1 VFAGLADFGTDQL
14 IIFNSKISYAVGT
27 WHLKRFTS
35 TEVIKKSSGGH
46 NSTQVI
52 GRLYFNRDT
61 KKFYRNTFLVDFL
74 LNMAIWVSFWI
85 PPNAA
90 PARVSLVIIS
100 FLSFRILM
108 NELDRDIPPVI
119 YAVWVIDYMSL
130 SQLMAGL
137 ALLQFAL
144 LSWIVHAEA
153 NREAFF
159 GSLSRSNLKKLFYP
173 AEGSEDHHDEEF
185 EKNMFDRADALYKEL
200 HRIEVVVTSPIPK
213 RHNTTSKS
221 AVKTMRDDDDDK
233 ASIELNKK
241 GAASNSSV
249 SGEVT
254 VVDIDMRGTSLDDPV
269 PKDENFVMGDV
280 REREMSVG
288 DSHSKSPLPP
298 LPSKSSKLK
307 NNTDAIVN
315 KSNSSHSSLSLIG
328 DITIDDAITLH
339 RIHNIFH
346 TADFHLG
353 GTISIMELKLL
364 LRGFGRYYSTLQLC
378 ALVHKF
384 RQTFSG
390 SSLEEEPELN
400 LKDFA
405 KFLLF
410 LIDAVPVAD
419 TTKSI
424 FEEKPS
430 HLLDLFSRVFY
441 IILYGLKIVVMFTIL
456 DTYNNES
463 E

>member
-1 VFAGLADFGTDQL
+1 VCVFAGLADFGTDQL

-173 AEGSEDHHDEEF
+173 AAGSEDHHDEEF
-185 EKNMFDRADALYKEL
+185 EKHMFERADALYKEL
-200 HRIEVVVTSPIPK
+200 HRIQLIVTMPISANKFYDVGNFLEFPK
-213 RHNTTSKS
+213 KH
-221 AVKTMRDDDDDK
+221 VKTLSDEEVK
-233 ASIELNKK
+233 STSSIELSESSKK
-241 GAASNSSV
+241 RKQRNNSSKFSDAV
-249 SGEVT
+249 NNDKV
-254 VVDIDMRGTSLDDPV
+254 VVDIDTRGCSLDTL
-269 PKDENFVMGDV
+269 PKEENLDDEGMMNMSGDDN
-280 REREMSVG
+280 G
-288 DSHSKSPLPP
+288 PLIHPP
-298 LPSKSSKLK
+298 AKKL
-307 NNTDAIVN
+307 NT
-315 KSNSSHSSLSLIG
+315 LIG
-328 DITIDDAITLH
+328 DITIDDAINLH
-339 RIHNIFH
+339 RINSLFES
-346 TADFHLG
+346 ADIDAG
-353 GTISIMELKLL
+353 GTISIMELKLV

-419 TTKSI
+419 TTKTI
-424 FEEKPS
+424 FEERPS
-430 HLLDLFSRVFY
+430 YLLDLFSRVFY

-456 DTYNNES
+456 DTYNNEDD
-463 E
+463 